1 VLWALGDYA
10 GSRYDGFFE
19 SALGLYSTFAELKRG
34 VDRPM
39 YFLVDPVEDDPH
51 RSWPIYKRNYEMCV
65 VAMLHH
71 HWVDHYEVMPW
82 PDRIYLPGFT
92 MGSGTPGPSDYLTQ
106 LMAVQTVLD
115 EMPGVESKPSPN
127 DQGLGLLF
135 SDTASWEIQGPQ
147 GPSFDPFHGL
157 YLPFVKDGVMVRT
170 PWLERVTEPGYLDEF
185 KVLLLTYD
193 NQKPVRREIHTALLE
208 WVNNGGHLVFIGG
221 QSAYD
226 EVGAW
231 WNEAGYEAPVAALLD
246 EAGVPVDTL
255 LRRQVERLR
264 LPGDGTGFDADLA
277 VTLYDLAGE
286 AEEAVAADR
295 EGLVGFRA
303 DIGAGSL
310 TVSGTP
316 SGWAARSAEGAAF
329 LKGPFN
335 AEGAFVD
342 LFDPAYPIVSDP
354 TYPKASSV
362 LLKRVDA
369 EPAGELPKLLFSSYR
384 LVYSDAQPHQ
394 LQAVIE
400 GPAETLAAM
409 RVVSPGDRDRIA
421 LAEAVDAAGEAVPV
435 VHKYDPDSHSSLVQF
450 EYDPEGV
457 ALRLSW

>member
-1 VLWALGDYA
+1 
-10 GSRYDGFFE
+10 
-19 SALGLYSTFAELKRG
+19 
-34 VDRPM
+34 
-39 YFLVDPVEDDPH
+39 
-51 RSWPIYKRNYEMCV
+51 
-65 VAMLHH
+65 
-71 HWVDHYEVMPW
+71 
-82 PDRIYLPGFT
+82 
-92 MGSGTPGPSDYLTQ
+92 
-106 LMAVQTVLD
+106 
-115 EMPGVESKPSPN
+115 
-127 DQGLGLLF
+127 
-135 SDTASWEIQGPQ
+135 
-147 GPSFDPFHGL
+147 L

-329 LKGPFN
+329 LKRLVYGVADRGGVELNQRPVYSVERGPYVAAYALNGPFS
-335 AEGAFVD
+335 AEGAYVD

-354 TYPKASSV
+354 TYPEASSV

-369 EPAGELPKLLFSSYR
+369 EPASELPKLLFSSYR

-394 LQAVIE
+394 LQVVIE